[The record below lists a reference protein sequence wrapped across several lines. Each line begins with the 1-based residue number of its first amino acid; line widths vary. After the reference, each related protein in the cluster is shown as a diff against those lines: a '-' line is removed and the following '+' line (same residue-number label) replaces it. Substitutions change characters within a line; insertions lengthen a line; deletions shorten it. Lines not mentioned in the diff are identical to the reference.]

1 MKKALIFGVTGH
13 DGSYLAKL
21 LLEKKYM
28 VFGTSRTFSPKKLTN
43 LKFFGI
49 NSKIQKITTN
59 FNSFKSIESAI
70 HFSKPDEIYNLAG
83 VSSVLEPFKNP
94 LQTAKIN
101 GLSVLSILET
111 IRMFYPKT
119 KFFQAS
125 SSEMFAPIKGKLTES
140 SPFNPI
146 TPYAISKVF
155 AHEMTI
161 QYRKNFKLFSCCG
174 ILFNH
179 ESPLRGEEFVTRKI
193 VRGLIKILKKEI
205 NCLELGNINSKRDWG
220 YAKEYVEAM
229 WKMLQQKKP
238 EDYVIATGKAYSIKY
253 FIDETIKVLNLKA
266 KWVGIG
272 KKAKLIDLKSK
283 KTIVKIN
290 PKFFRPSEVNVL
302 KGNYKKAHKK
312 LNWKPRTNLK
322 ALIKIMVSE
331 ELKYYSNIQ

>member
-1 MKKALIFGVTGH
+1 MKKALIFGVTGQ

-21 LLEKKYM
+21 LLEKKYK

-43 LKFFGI
+43 LKILGI
-49 NSKIQKITTN
+49 DSKIQKITTN
-59 FNSFKSIESAI
+59 FNSPKSIQSAV

-111 IRMFYPKT
+111 IRMFYPKI

-125 SSEMFAPIKGKLTES
+125 SSEMFAPTKGKLTES

-179 ESPLRGEEFVTRKI
+179 ESPLRGLEFVTKKI
-193 VRGLIKILKKEI
+193 VDSMLKIKNGDLDK
-205 NCLELGNINSKRDWG
+205 LTLGNIDTERDWG
-220 YAKEYVEAM
+220 FAGDYVECM
-229 WKMLQQKKP
+229 WKMLQTSTP
-238 EDYVIATGKAYSIKY
+238 TDFIISTGKSYSVKEFLTETAKICGIKNWRNVVK
-253 FIDETIKVLNLKA
+253 FDNLLRRQIDYKQKIGDSSKA
-266 KWVGIG
+266 KKILKWTP
-272 KKAKLIDLKSK
+272 KTTFEDLIRLMIENKS
-283 KTIVKIN
+283 
-290 PKFFRPSEVNVL
+290 L
-302 KGNYKKAHKK
+302 
-312 LNWKPRTNLK
+312 
-322 ALIKIMVSE
+322 
-331 ELKYYSNIQ
+331 

>member
-1 MKKALIFGVTGH
+1 MKKALIFGVTGQ

-21 LLEKKYM
+21 LLEKKYK

-59 FNSFKSIESAI
+59 FNSLKSIESAI

-83 VSSVLEPFKNP
+83 VSSVLKPFKNP

-179 ESPLRGEEFVTRKI
+179 ESPLRGLEFVTKKI
-193 VRGLIKILKKEI
+193 VDSMLKIKNGELDK
-205 NCLELGNINSKRDWG
+205 LTLGNIDTERDWG
-220 YAKEYVEAM
+220 FAGDYVECM
-229 WKMLQQKKP
+229 WKMLQISTP
-238 EDYVIATGKAYSIKY
+238 TDFIISTGKSHSVKEFLTETAKICGIKNWRDVVK
-253 FIDETIKVLNLKA
+253 FDNLLIRQIDYKQKIGDSSKA
-266 KWVGIG
+266 KKI
-272 KKAKLIDLKSK
+272 LK
-283 KTIVKIN
+283 
-290 PKFFRPSEVNVL
+290 
-302 KGNYKKAHKK
+302 
-312 LNWKPRTNLK
+312 WKPKTTFEDLVRLM
-322 ALIKIMVSE
+322 IKN
-331 ELKYYSNIQ
+331 KPF

>member
-1 MKKALIFGVTGH
+1 MKKALIFGVTGQ

-43 LKFFGI
+43 LKILGI
-49 NSKIQKITTN
+49 DSKIQKITTN
-59 FNSFKSIESAI
+59 FNSPKSIQSAI

-111 IRMFYPKT
+111 IRMFYPKI

-125 SSEMFAPIKGKLTES
+125 SSEMFATMKGKLTES
-140 SPFNPI
+140 SPFHPI

-161 QYRKNFKLFSCCG
+161 QYRKNFKLFTCCG

-179 ESPLRGEEFVTRKI
+179 ESSLRGPEFVTKKI
-193 VRGLIKILKKEI
+193 VDSMLKIKNGDLDK
-205 NCLELGNINSKRDWG
+205 LTLGNIDTERDWG
-220 YAKEYVEAM
+220 FAGDYVECM
-229 WKMLQQKKP
+229 WKMLQTSTP
-238 EDYVIATGKAYSIKY
+238 TDFIISTGKSYSVKEFLTETAKICGIKNWHNVVK
-253 FIDETIKVLNLKA
+253 FDNSLRRQIDYKQKIGDSSKA
-266 KWVGIG
+266 KKILKWIP
-272 KKAKLIDLKSK
+272 KTSFKDLIRLMIENKS
-283 KTIVKIN
+283 
-290 PKFFRPSEVNVL
+290 F
-302 KGNYKKAHKK
+302 
-312 LNWKPRTNLK
+312 
-322 ALIKIMVSE
+322 
-331 ELKYYSNIQ
+331 